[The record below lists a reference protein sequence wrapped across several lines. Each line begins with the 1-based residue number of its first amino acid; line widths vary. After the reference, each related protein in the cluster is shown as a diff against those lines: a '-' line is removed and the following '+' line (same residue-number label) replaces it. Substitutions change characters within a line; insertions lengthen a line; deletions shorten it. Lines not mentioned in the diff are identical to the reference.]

1 MQTRILDG
9 ERLASIRAAE
19 LKKNIDAFTAGSG
32 VVPKLAVIMV
42 GNNPASEVYVRRKQ
56 RLCKEVGIESEVC
69 RPFGDG
75 EFTLPQ
81 RGDNLANASD
91 RLAAEKHLREAIYRY
106 NRDVKTHGLIV
117 QLPIKPLSKEV
128 AFDAI
133 DPAKDVD
140 CFTPQNCGLLMQG
153 RGNLLPCTPAGIV
166 DLLLYNQIKLAGTRV
181 CVISRSDIVGKPL
194 AMMLAQEGADSTVTI
209 CHDKTTPED
218 LRWYCRGADIVV
230 TAVGFPEFLGTNAVY
245 KGTTVVDVGINRV
258 GDKVVGDASPELY
271 GHAGAIT
278 PVPGGVG
285 PMTVLKL
292 LENTFRA
299 AVLQTRG
306 LERAN

>member
-1 MQTRILDG
+1 
-9 ERLASIRAAE
+9 
-19 LKKNIDAFTAGSG
+19 
-32 VVPKLAVIMV
+32 VPKLGVVMV
-42 GNNPASEVYVRRKQ
+42 GSDPASEVYVARKRKWCQ
-56 RLCKEVGIESEVC
+56 QIGMASEVC
-69 RPFGDG
+69 RPFGAESPTISND
-75 EFTLPQ
+75 T
-81 RGDNLANASD
+81 D
-91 RLAAEKHLREAIYRY
+91 RYTAEKHLREAIRRY
-106 NRDVKTHGLIV
+106 NADKETHGIIV

-153 RGNLLPCTPAGIV
+153 RADLLPCTPAGIV
-166 DLLLYNQIKLAGTRV
+166 DLLLYNQINLAGTRV
-181 CVISRSDIVGKPL
+181 CVVSRSDIVGKPL
-194 AMMLAQEGADSTVTI
+194 TMLLAQEGADSTVTI
-209 CHDKTTPED
+209 CHDKTTPGD

-230 TAVGFPEFLGTNAVY
+230 VGVGIPGFLKPDMVFR
-245 KGTTVVDVGINRV
+245 GTTVVDVGISRV
-258 GDKVVGDASPELY
+258 EGGVVGDAAVEMY

-299 AVLQTRG
+299 AVLQARVNE
-306 LERAN
+306 LSK